1 MLFKCNYIMHAK
13 FASWLRCMHF
23 SSHCYPNIL
32 FILQNAGILSVVVF
46 CSLYTEYPVQYADL
60 FVSFTVLAPCRACR
74 AHRNYFCADFISS

>member
-1 MLFKCNYIMHAK
+1 MLNLLPGYVVCISLHIATQTFC
-13 FASWLRCMHF
+13 
-23 SSHCYPNIL
+23 L
-32 FILQNAGILSVVVF
+32 FYRMLANLCILSVVVF